1 MEFLNLCLNI
11 IKTNYLSIL
20 LGIRTTLF
28 LSMLGTLFGFII
40 GLFVGGI
47 RAIKLDFN
55 AKNYK
60 KRIKKILDGIGRI
73 YIDVFRGTPMIV
85 QSMVIYWGYA
95 FANNGNTLNLTF
107 AGILIVSINTGAYL
121 TEIVRG
127 GIDSIDK
134 GQYEGAESIGMSHWQ
149 TMFYVIMPQ
158 VMRNILPGVS
168 NEFINNI
175 KDTSVLNVIGVA
187 ELYFATGKIIRINF
201 EIFETYLVT
210 CIIYLIITF
219 TITRI
224 LRFFEKKLEGNMN
237 YKIVNTQSY
246 IPLNKGAKK

>member
-1 MEFLNLCLNI
+1 MLAEAIQIFLKYKTQFLNGALV
-11 IKTNYLSIL
+11 TIL
-20 LGIRTTLF
+20 LSFTGTILGLCIGLILGVVRTAPLSKNKLLSTTQKIIR
-28 LSMLGTLFGFII
+28 FII
-40 GLFVGGI
+40 AAYVEI
-47 RAIKLDFN
+47 
-55 AKNYK
+55 
-60 KRIKKILDGIGRI
+60 
-73 YIDVFRGTPMIV
+73 FRGTPMIV

-95 FANNGNTLNLTF
+95 FANGGKTLDLTV

-134 GQYEGAESIGMSHWQ
+134 GQYEGAISIGMSHSQ
-149 TMFYVIMPQ
+149 TMMHVVMPQ
-158 VMRNILPGVS
+158 VMRNILAGVS

-201 EIFETYLVT
+201 EIFETYVVT

-219 TITRI
+219 SVTRI
-224 LRFFEKKLEGNMN
+224 LRYFERKLEGSMN
-237 YKIVNTQSY
+237 YQIVNTQSF
-246 IPLNKGAKK
+246 IPKQNKEDN

>member
-1 MEFLNLCLNI
+1 MIEQAFNI
-11 IKTNYLSIL
+11 FIQYKTQFISGAITTILLSFTGTILGLLIGLL
-20 LGIRTTLF
+20 LGIIRTAPLSKNKVLF
-28 LSMLGTLFGFII
+28 FIQK
-40 GLFVGGI
+40 VI
-47 RAIKLDFN
+47 RFLIAAYVEI
-55 AKNYK
+55 
-60 KRIKKILDGIGRI
+60 
-73 YIDVFRGTPMIV
+73 FRGTPMIV

-219 TITRI
+219 SITRI

>member
-1 MEFLNLCLNI
+1 MIKEAINILVKYKTQFINGTLN
-11 IKTNYLSIL
+11 TIL
-20 LGIRTTLF
+20 LSFT
-28 LSMLGTLFGFII
+28 GTIFGLII
-40 GLFVGGI
+40 GLVFGVI
-47 RAIKLDFN
+47 RTAPLS
-55 AKNYK
+55 KNKVISIIQKVINFLISCYVE
-60 KRIKKILDGIGRI
+60 
-73 YIDVFRGTPMIV
+73 VFRGTPMIV

-95 FANNGNTLNLTF
+95 FANGGDTLNLVF

-127 GIDSIDK
+127 GIDSIDR
-134 GQYEGAESIGMSHWQ
+134 GQYEGASSIGMSHFQ
-149 TMFYVIMPQ
+149 TMTYVIMPQ
-158 VMRNILPGVS
+158 VLRNIMAGVS

-210 CIIYLIITF
+210 CMIYLLITF

-224 LRFFEKKLEGNMN
+224 LRFFERKLEGNMN
-237 YKIVNTQSY
+237 YQIVNAQSY
-246 IPLNKGAKK
+246 IPNMGGQDNE

>member
-1 MEFLNLCLNI
+1 MIEQAFNI
-11 IKTNYLSIL
+11 FIQYKTQFISGAITTILLSFSGTILGLLIGLL
-20 LGIRTTLF
+20 LGIIRTAPLSKNKVLF
-28 LSMLGTLFGFII
+28 FIQK
-40 GLFVGGI
+40 VI
-47 RAIKLDFN
+47 RFLIAAYVEI
-55 AKNYK
+55 
-60 KRIKKILDGIGRI
+60 
-73 YIDVFRGTPMIV
+73 FRGTPMIV

-210 CIIYLIITF
+210 CVIYLIITF
-219 TITRI
+219 SITRI

-246 IPLNKGAKK
+246 IPLKKGAKK